1 MLGGWG
7 EQGEYK
13 GEVVDRS
20 TVNAT
25 VNSVHRIVWNRYRS
39 QLTNTIPTC
48 LSSLFVSLLS
58 SLFSFL
64 RFSSLLFCSLV
75 LLFSS
80 LLFSS
85 LLFSLPSLLLFRSD
99 LRPHVVYYLP
109 PQDKKPEG
117 FDESM
122 AGTIGVPKMAVFVPE
137 EADDE
142 LYFFHRLAQ
151 ELPELLADRVS
162 VSMFVCH
169 LLNTC

>member
-1 MLGGWG
+1 MLGRRGG
-7 EQGEYK
+7 QGEYN
-13 GEVVDRS
+13 GELVDGS

-25 VNSVHRIVWNRYRS
+25 VNSVHRIVWNRSRS
-39 QLTNTIPTC
+39 QLTETIPTC
-48 LSSLFVSLLS
+48 LSS
-58 SLFSFL
+58 
-64 RFSSLLFCSLV
+64 

-162 VSMFVCH
+162 VNMFD
-169 LLNTC
+169 TC

>member
-1 MLGGWG
+1 M
-7 EQGEYK
+7 EPISFSTHEY
-13 GEVVDRS
+13 
-20 TVNAT
+20 NP
-25 VNSVHRIVWNRYRS
+25 H
-39 QLTNTIPTC
+39 L
-48 LSSLFVSLLS
+48 

-64 RFSSLLFCSLV
+64 WFLLFSLV

-85 LLFSLPSLLLFRSD
+85 LLFSSLLFSLSSLLLFRSD

-162 VSMFVCH
+162 VNMFD
-169 LLNTC
+169 TC

>member
-1 MLGGWG
+1 MLGRRG

-13 GEVVDRS
+13 GEVVDGS

-25 VNSVHRIVWNRYRS
+25 VNSVHRIVWNQYRS

-48 LSSLFVSLLS
+48 LSSL
-58 SLFSFL
+58 
-64 RFSSLLFCSLV
+64 
-75 LLFSS
+75 LFSS

-85 LLFSLPSLLLFRSD
+85 LLFSLSSLLLFRSD

-162 VSMFVCH
+162 VNMFA
-169 LLNTC
+169 TC